1 MLAKDWP
8 DSHREESGGEEQR
21 RGDTGWGTVPR
32 WRQETKKKKE
42 GLGLPGDGTY
52 AGPKD
57 ILVWPGT
64 NSYYHASVFSPEN
77 RVQCSRDSGEH

>member
-21 RGDTGWGTVPR
+21 GGDTGWRTVPR
-32 WRQETKKKKE
+32 WRQETKKKE

-57 ILVWPGT
+57 ILVRPGT